1 MNRET
6 VYGGLSNAAWG
17 YFFLHIDFNLGFN
30 QTSINVLP
38 RFVGWL
44 LLLSAIGKL
53 AGERRDLPLLRPLGR
68 LLAAWTGADWLLN
81 WAGQTID
88 GHILFL
94 DLLVSAAAI
103 YFHFQ
108 FLSDMAAL
116 AERYEP
122 PEGTLAARLRRRR
135 TMYVLVVTLV
145 NTLHYLPVSGES
157 ELRNYA
163 ALGVM
168 LVLVGVLAALFVMT
182 GLFALRRLF
191 RDQPE
196 DLPQI

>member
-1 MNRET
+1 M
-6 VYGGLSNAAWG
+6 
-17 YFFLHIDFNLGFN
+17 
-30 QTSINVLP
+30 
-38 RFVGWL
+38 
-44 LLLSAIGKL
+44 
-53 AGERRDLPLLRPLGR
+53 
-68 LLAAWTGADWLLN
+68 
-81 WAGQTID
+81 
-88 GHILFL
+88 

-135 TMYVLVVTLV
+135 TVYVLVITLV

-168 LVLVGVLAALFVMT
+168 LVAVLAALFVMT
-182 GLFALRRLF
+182 GLFALRKLF

-196 DLPQI
+196 EPQA

>member
-1 MNRET
+1 MTDRKNLYE
-6 VYGGLSNAAWG
+6 GLSRAAWG
-17 YFFLHIDFNLGFN
+17 YFLLHFDINLG
-30 QTSINVLP
+30 TVSILP
-38 RFVGWL
+38 AFAGYA
-44 LLLSAIGKL
+44 LLLSALRIL
-53 AGERRDLPLLRPLGR
+53 SGERRDLALLRPLGR

-81 WAGQTID
+81 WVGQTID

-135 TMYVLVVTLV
+135 TVYVLVVTLV

-163 ALGVM
+163 ALGM
-168 LVLVGVLAALFVMT
+168 MLVGVLAALFVMT

-196 DLPQI
+196 EPQA

>member
-1 MNRET
+1 MTDRKNLYE
-6 VYGGLSNAAWG
+6 GLSRAAWG
-17 YFFLHIDFNLGFN
+17 YFLLHFDINLG
-30 QTSINVLP
+30 TVSILP
-38 RFVGWL
+38 AFAGYA
-44 LLLSAIGKL
+44 LLLSALRIL
-53 AGERRDLPLLRPLGR
+53 SGERRDLPLLRPLCM
-68 LLAAWTGADWLLN
+68 LLGTWNGADWLLN

-135 TMYVLVVTLV
+135 TVYVLVVTLV

-163 ALGVM
+163 ALGM
-168 LVLVGVLAALFVMT
+168 MLVGVLAALFVMT

-196 DLPQI
+196 EPQA